1 LIKVKEGRKKVS
13 KQRKI
18 VLLFFGILVSILWAL
33 PALADKGVEKLE
45 VVYHQRMAKK
55 YERRIDQ
62 QEKEIEKHKDFLEEY
77 RKQSFI
83 DKESQGFKKSAE
95 QMQRHCEAIISLS
108 QQLKTEYEKFAK
120 WHQAKAVELKSH

>member
-1 LIKVKEGRKKVS
+1 MV
-13 KQRKI
+13 
-18 VLLFFGILVSILWAL
+18 VLLFFGILVSILWAM
-33 PALADKGVEKLE
+33 PASAHKEVEKLE

-83 DKESQGFKKSAE
+83 DKESQGFKENAE
-95 QMQRHCEAIISLS
+95 QMQRHCETIISLS
-108 QQLKTEYEKFAK
+108 QQLKAEYEKFAE
-120 WHQAKAVELKSH
+120 WHQARVVELKSH